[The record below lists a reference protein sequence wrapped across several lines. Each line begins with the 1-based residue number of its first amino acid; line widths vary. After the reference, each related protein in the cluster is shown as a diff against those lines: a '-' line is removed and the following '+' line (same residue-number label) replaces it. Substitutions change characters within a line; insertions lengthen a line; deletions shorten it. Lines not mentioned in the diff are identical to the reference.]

1 LVEQVLLPMS
11 VKPVW
16 RDTANSWVGSG
27 ALRAV
32 ADARNN
38 YGGAAE
44 NHRCHGDVQQE
55 TEGGEKHEQAD
66 GSHGKQVAACP
77 AGWLGVL
84 ELAYPGGVLVLE
96 LALKVLQQ
104 VTVKVIQH

>member
-1 LVEQVLLPMS
+1 MPGYRQLHG
-11 VKPVW
+11 
-16 RDTANSWVGSG
+16 VGSG

-44 NHRCHGDVQQE
+44 DHRCHGDFQQE

-66 GSHGKQVAACP
+66 GSHGKQVAVCP
-77 AGWLGVL
+77 AGWLRVL
-84 ELAYPGGVLVLE
+84 ELAYPGGVLLLE
-96 LALKVLQQ
+96 LVLQVIQQ
-104 VTVKVIQH
+104 VTVMVIQR